1 MTNKRDAIKLTPE
14 EQARFLEDAKTMIL
28 VSNGKD
34 GFPHVVPMWFVL
46 DNGAALMS
54 TYARSQKVLNLRRDP
69 RVTALVESGERYDEL
84 RGVMIHGLA
93 EIIEDR
99 VQNGDVQ
106 VAFAN
111 KYVGGP
117 FPEGA
122 EEIIRARGAKRVV
135 IRLVPERITSWD
147 HAKLGG
153 GY

>member
-1 MTNKRDAIKLTPE
+1 MKKRDQIKLTE
-14 EQARFLEDAKTMIL
+14 AEQRALLEGARTMIL

-34 GFPHVVPMWFVL
+34 GWPHPVPMWFVIRE
-46 DNGAALMS
+46 GKPIMS

-69 RVTALVESGERYDEL
+69 RVTALVETGEQYDEL
-84 RGVMIHGLA
+84 RGVMIRGKA
-93 EIIEDR
+93 EIVEDR
-99 VQNGDVQ
+99 PLIEDVQ
-106 VAFAN
+106 VAFAH

-122 EEIIRARGAKRVV
+122 EEMIRARAAKRVA
-135 IRLVPERITSWD
+135 IRIVPEHVTSWD